1 MAGQKYWKKV
11 KGEWVN
17 TLALERQQG
26 KEKVRVI
33 DPPKA
38 PKPKPK
44 TEKERPQKT
53 QTYKGGG
60 LAGMR
65 RYFRGGKV

>member
-26 KEKVRVI
+26 KV
-33 DPPKA
+33 
-38 PKPKPK
+38 PKPK
-44 TEKERPQKT
+44 TEKERPQKLE
-53 QTYKGGG
+53 GGG
-60 LAGMR
+60 IASGMR
-65 RYFRGGKV
+65 RFNRGGKV